1 MDIDAA
7 ECSLVEPSPIG
18 RLLARGPIER
28 RLLTGPSVIPASGS
42 RLEITK
48 EAS

>member
-7 ECSLVEPSPIG
+7 ECSLVEPPLIG
-18 RLLARGPIER
+18 RSLAGGPRER
-28 RLLTGPSVIPASGS
+28 RLATGPSVIPASGS

>member
-1 MDIDAA
+1 MDIDTA
-7 ECSLVEPSPIG
+7 ECSLAELPPIG
-18 RLLARGPIER
+18 LAGGPRER
-28 RLLTGPSVIPASGS
+28 RLSTGPSIIPASGS

>member
-7 ECSLVEPSPIG
+7 ERSLVELPPIAHLRAG
-18 RLLARGPIER
+18 GPRER
-28 RLLTGPSVIPASGS
+28 RLATGPSVIPASGS
-42 RLEITK
+42 RLEITR

>member
-7 ECSLVEPSPIG
+7 ECSLVELPLIG
-18 RLLARGPIER
+18 RSLAEGPHQR
-28 RLLTGPSVIPASGS
+28 RLATGPLVILASGS
-42 RLEITK
+42 RLEITR